1 MEMLTTAISTVIKL
15 QHLRLHLELISA
27 WMLMKTL
34 PVGRTVLSQLTQEM
48 YSHMCR
54 QTMIV
59 NKPSMTDSARCLS
72 SRAVA
77 SPSFHLRDAFGLNQK
92 QIDGQKLAPA
102 RPVTPARGI

>member
-1 MEMLTTAISTVIKL
+1 MEMLTTAVSSVDKL

-48 YSHMCR
+48 HSHMCR

-77 SPSFHLRDAFGLNQK
+77 SPSFNLRDTF
-92 QIDGQKLAPA
+92 
-102 RPVTPARGI
+102 